1 MGQIDLI
8 ASFSKAKGTPAVSA
22 IPAVLDSPTSQ
33 EPLESRESQGGR
45 SENLNRFARLDHSFG
60 VDEGISTEAGK
71 ALAMLSIENR
81 EAIQAGA
88 ADLAR
93 RRTLAN
99 NIAQRVVRER
109 GMIPAGWEAMVLCEQ
124 CGPVWWTADAAPTA
138 LGCPWC
144 DLYSAGRWF
153 PRPEVQ
159 CGECRHFTRDR
170 INPPGGLG
178 VCQVDVPLAGLCF
191 PHSRKQ
197 CPAWQPHEIA
207 SVGGKTGTQLLVFV
221 DEHEPAAVN

>member
-45 SENLNRFARLDHSFG
+45 SENLNRFARLAQSFG
-60 VDEGISTEAGK
+60 VDEGIYIEAGK

-93 RRTLAN
+93 RRTLALP
-99 NIAQRVVRER
+99 RVLASSSRV
-109 GMIPAGWEAMVLCEQ
+109 AM
-124 CGPVWWTADAAPTA
+124 
-138 LGCPWC
+138 
-144 DLYSAGRWF
+144 
-153 PRPEVQ
+153 
-159 CGECRHFTRDR
+159 
-170 INPPGGLG
+170 
-178 VCQVDVPLAGLCF
+178 
-191 PHSRKQ
+191 
-197 CPAWQPHEIA
+197 
-207 SVGGKTGTQLLVFV
+207 
-221 DEHEPAAVN
+221 